1 MKKHRKN
8 QLKRITLYALI
19 FVFVAGSFLLYL
31 PITQTVPQ
39 ATPVPVNNVPQ
50 VNQDVAATPPPAQ

>member
-1 MKKHRKN
+1 MKKQTKN

-31 PITQTVPQ
+31 PLSQPAPQ
-39 ATPVPVNNVPQ
+39 ATPVPVNNVPA
-50 VNQDVAATPPPAQ
+50 NQNPVATPPVQ